1 MIISHLTLYYKV
13 LFFSFFLNEIK
24 MSLRLKSS
32 FCISI
37 FLLIITVMPAV
48 SQTVPSDS
56 GYIQFVGNRSITFV
70 DASRANRNISCL
82 VYYPSTSEG
91 SNTPVL
97 QGSKFPS
104 VSFGHGF
111 TLNPN
116 LYIALYR
123 HLASWGYIVIAPSTE
138 TGFAPNHTN
147 FALDLAFVLKDM
159 KRRNGLAT
167 DNFFGV
173 VDTTVTGVFGHSM
186 GGGCSV
192 LAGSFDSS
200 ITAVASL
207 AAANTNPSSITAANL
222 IKAPQL
228 YMSGQRDSI
237 ASYWTQQLPHYN
249 NSFPFKQT
257 VNIKGGN
264 HSYFHLV
271 PGLDDLVDN
280 PATITRQEQQR
291 LTRRYVTSFF
301 NIFLKNDSNYR
312 DYLYGNKAMTDTT
325 VITNFRN
332 IAVRTL
338 LQGFYNQSN
347 HQMVRDTIMIIAR
360 SFQSP
365 YSVRGIS
372 KAFVTADGYGEYSF
386 GNLFP
391 NSKYY
396 FQIIHRNSIETWSTS
411 AGFDMNVKRPFY
423 DFSSSASNAYGNN
436 MIQIDN
442 RYLLFG
448 GDVNQDGIVD
458 AFDQSLTDNDA
469 FGITTGYVST
479 DVNGDGIVDAADL
492 SLIDNNSFNFVQRI
506 VP

>member
-1 MIISHLTLYYKV
+1 MLV
-13 LFFSFFLNEIK
+13 V
-24 MSLRLKSS
+24 
-32 FCISI
+32 C
-37 FLLIITVMPAV
+37 VMPVA

-91 SNTPVL
+91 ANAPVL

-116 LYIALYR
+116 LYVALYR

-138 TGFAPNHTN
+138 TGFSPSHTN

-159 KRRNGLAT
+159 KRRNGLAA
-167 DNFFGV
+167 DIFFGV
-173 VDTTVTGVFGHSM
+173 VDTNITGVFGHSM

-264 HSYFHLV
+264 HSFFHLV

-301 NIFLKNDSNYR
+301 NVFLKNDSNYR
-312 DYLYGNKAMTDTT
+312 AFLYGSNAMTDTT
-325 VITNFRN
+325 VITSYKNL
-332 IAVRTL
+332 AVRMI
-338 LQGFYNQSN
+338 LQGFYNQATN
-347 HQMVRDTIMIIAR
+347 QMIRDTVTAVAR
-360 SFQSP
+360 SFQFP
-365 YSVRGIS
+365 YSILGIS
-372 KAFVTADGYGEYSF
+372 KAFVTGDGYGEYSF
-386 GNLFP
+386 DNAIP
-391 NSKYY
+391 NSKY
-396 FQIIHRNSIETWSTS
+396 FIQILHRNSIDTWSS
-411 AGFDMNVKRPFY
+411 SSGFEMKLRRPFY
-423 DFSSSASNAYGNN
+423 DFSTVVSNAFGNN
-436 MIQIDN
+436 LILIGS
-442 RYLLFG
+442 RYCIYS

-479 DVNGDGIVDAADL
+479 DVNGDGIVDAADM
-492 SLIDNNSFNFVQRI
+492 SLIDNNSFNFVQKI
-506 VP
+506 AP

>member
-1 MIISHLTLYYKV
+1 MIISLRQI
-13 LFFSFFLNEIK
+13 S
-24 MSLRLKSS
+24 SL
-32 FCISI
+32 CISI
-37 FLLIITVMPAV
+37 FLLIIGVMPAS

-82 VYYPSTSEG
+82 VYYPATSEG
-91 SNTPVL
+91 ANAPVL
-97 QGSKFPS
+97 QGSKYPS

-116 LYIALYR
+116 LYVALYR

-159 KRRNGLAT
+159 KRRNGLST
-167 DNFFGV
+167 DLFFGV
-173 VDTTVTGVFGHSM
+173 VDTNVTGVFGHSM

-192 LAGSFDSS
+192 LAGSLDSS

-207 AAANTNPSSITAANL
+207 AAANTNPSSITAAKL

-249 NSFPFKQT
+249 NSFPYKQT

-280 PATITRQEQQR
+280 PATITRAEQQR

-301 NIFLKNDSNYR
+301 NIFLRNDSNYR
-312 DYLYGNKAMTDTT
+312 SYLYGNKAKTDTT
-325 VITNFRN
+325 VIMNYRN
-332 IAVRTL
+332 LAVRSL
-338 LQGFYNQSN
+338 LQGFYDQISNQ
-347 HQMVRDTIMIIAR
+347 MIRDTITIIAR
-360 SFQSP
+360 DFQSP
-365 YSVRGIS
+365 YAVRGVS
-372 KAFVTADGYGEYSF
+372 KAFVSGDGYGEYSF
-386 GNLFP
+386 ENLFP
-391 NSKYY
+391 NSTYY
-396 FQIIHRNSIETWSTS
+396 LQIVHRNSIETWSS
-411 AGFDMNVKRPFY
+411 SSGYEMKVKRPFY
-423 DFSSSASNAYGNN
+423 DFSSSASNAFGNN
-436 MIQIDN
+436 MIFIDN
-442 RYLLFG
+442 FYLIYG

-469 FGITTGYVST
+469 FEIVTGYVST

-492 SLIDNNSFNFVQRI
+492 SLIDNNSFAFVQSI